1 MIKRE
6 TEKNRKINT
15 EEYKLLEI
23 EQTIM
28 PFLEKKIDVRSRLLH
43 IIHT

>member
-28 PFLEKKIDVRSRLLH
+28 PFLEKKKPTLEAACFI
-43 IIHT
+43 